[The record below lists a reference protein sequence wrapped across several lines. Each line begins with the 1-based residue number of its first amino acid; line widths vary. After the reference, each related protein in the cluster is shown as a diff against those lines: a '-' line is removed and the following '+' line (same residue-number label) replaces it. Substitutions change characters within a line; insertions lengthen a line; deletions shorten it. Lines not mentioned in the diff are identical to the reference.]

1 MSSAVTFRYRFR
13 ADRGSIRLF
22 SLAKWLVCALFAILF
37 AIPGVRAESPG
48 DSTGVL
54 AGRLT
59 DWHSVP
65 LEQAVVV
72 VRNLST
78 GATTRGITGK
88 NGSYRF
94 TGLGPGEYRLEADV
108 PQLGKGAVEGI
119 LVSAGHAT
127 RVQAALV
134 MELPVQAAPPAS
146 IEAEVHGLD
155 PVTPAVTTM
164 IPSDELNALPIS
176 SRNWQEFAAI
186 TPGATPASQSGSR
199 DDLTGADSGDEA
211 QSISMEGGNA
221 FQTASSIDGIAT
233 TPAFHTESGGQSRAT
248 ESAGLSSVGQSAVLT
263 LEARTGDAPSEA
275 SHNAGG
281 AIDVTTARG
290 HNGLHGQAFYLNR
303 QSLWG
308 AQNPFTQ
315 WIQKTAPTSG
325 IDVAQFATEPYSPAN
340 SRQTFGLGVGSQI
353 RRDKLFWFAAL
364 DGLLRNNPAVATVRH
379 ADEFF
384 AQPTNDELR
393 VLAQRLALPG
403 PAILEQAAAAYSSG
417 LEQLAGLL
425 GPVPRSTNQWQG
437 FARVDWQ
444 ASERQHLNVEG
455 NIADVNSPGGGLG
468 LTSETFGSH
477 SFGNVQASDGWGLAK
492 WDSFL
497 TANLLNATAVQ
508 FRRHV
513 QSETPQTPS
522 AFEAPLIGPSA
533 SNDWGRLPEIIAD
546 SKYGFI
552 LGKPARLGNSKYP
565 DERIFDVQDTLS
577 WVRGGH
583 LVKAGGSFDHVS
595 DAVDTL
601 VNQTGTYSYAD
612 VLNFISDTASFEKYG
627 LTDINNLNPDQH
639 NCDAT
644 GRVHTTNGVLSGL
657 GNLPC
662 YAWYSQR
669 IGPSNWHLSTN
680 DLAAFSTEQWQPL
693 HNLTISA
700 GLRLEAEQLPAPIAT
715 VENPDLPATQR
726 MPGMGLNWGPRVGLA
741 WAPFSSS
748 SGRATVLRAGAGLY
762 FGRIDNGTALAAL
775 TQTGSANGDLNFFF
789 KPTDNSISNPT
800 NPNPCEPAPCF
811 PYVFPVQPQTIVK
824 PGAVSFAPNFRS
836 QEVDQAVVS
845 VEQELPS
852 HWLVSVSALASL
864 GRRLPISVDTNLGQ
878 TLDANGKP
886 QTITYDVVDTLGA
899 GPVKTPTI
907 TVPLYD
913 LRPNANYQQLS
924 SIESRANS
932 TYDAAMFKIVR
943 YGGHGLSLH
952 AHYLYAHATDWNP
965 NESGQVAGNDVL
977 DPQDFRLEYG
987 TSNLDIRHSAAATV
1001 LYTTPWKLQ
1010 SWAGSLAN
1018 AWSIAAV
1025 GQFRSGLPYTM
1036 RTSGYIPGFYDRL
1049 LAGGMTLIEG
1059 VGPSMNGS
1067 GGANRIYGIGRNTY
1081 RYPATWTG
1089 DARIAKRFDL
1099 AHNRQL
1105 ELLAESFNLFNHQNV
1120 TLTETIGYYIDRGTT
1135 TGGPAT
1141 LNFMTGLTKAG
1152 LPSTTAVEFGKPLD
1166 VNATNFYRPREF
1178 QLGVRAR
1185 F

>member
-1 MSSAVTFRYRFR
+1 MTFRNRFR
-13 ADRGSIRLF
+13 AVRTAIRRL
-22 SLAKWLVCALFAILF
+22 SLASWLVCALFVTLF
-37 AIPGVRAESPG
+37 AIPGVSAESPG

-134 MELPVQAAPPAS
+134 MELPVEAAPAAF
-146 IEAEVHGLD
+146 IDAEVHGLD

-186 TPGATPASQSGSR
+186 TPAANPEPQGSGAH
-199 DDLTGADSGDEA
+199 DLAGTDSGDEPLGP
-211 QSISMEGGNA
+211 SLSMEAGSVG
-221 FQTASSIDGIAT
+221 QTASSIDGMTAT
-233 TPAFHTESGGQSRAT
+233 SAFHTESDRQSRAT
-248 ESAGLSSVGQSAVLT
+248 ESVGPSAVLT
-263 LEARTGDAPSEA
+263 LEARTGNAPSE
-275 SHNAGG
+275 SSQNTAGT
-281 AIDVTTARG
+281 INLTTEHG

-315 WIQKTAPTSG
+315 WIHETAPASG
-325 IDVAQFATEPYSPAN
+325 IDTAQFTAEPYSPNN
-340 SRQTFGLGVGSQI
+340 SRQTFGIGLGSQI
-353 RRDKLFWFAAL
+353 KRDKLFWFAAL
-364 DGLLRNNPAVATVRH
+364 DGLLRNDPAVATVRH
-379 ADEFF
+379 TDNFF
-384 AQPTNDELR
+384 AQPTNDELTM
-393 VLAQRLALPG
+393 LAARLGLPAFD
-403 PAILEQAAAAYSSG
+403 PLDEAAAAYSSG

-437 FARVDWQ
+437 FARVDWHI
-444 ASERQHLNVEG
+444 SERQHLNAEG
-455 NIADVNSPGGGLG
+455 NLASLNSPGGALG
-468 LTSETFGSH
+468 LTAETFGSH
-477 SFGNVQASDGWGLAK
+477 SFGNIQASDAWGLAK

-497 TANLLNATAVQ
+497 TANLLNAAAAQ

-513 QSETPQTPS
+513 QSETPQEPS
-522 AFEAPLIGPSA
+522 AFETPLIA
-533 SNDWGRLPEIIAD
+533 NAWGKLPEIIAD

-565 DERIFDVQDTLS
+565 DERIFDFQDTLS
-577 WVRGGH
+577 WVRGAH
-583 LVKAGGSFDHVS
+583 LVKAGSSFDHVS

-612 VLNFISDTASFEKYG
+612 VLNFFSDTASFEKYG
-627 LTDINNLNPDQH
+627 FTGVDNPNTDQH

-644 GRVHTTNGVLSGL
+644 GQVHTASGALSGL
-657 GNLPC
+657 GYLPC

-680 DLAAFSTEQWQPL
+680 DLAAFATEQWQPL
-693 HNLTISA
+693 HNLTLSA
-700 GLRLEAEQLPAPIAT
+700 GLRLETEQLPPPIAN
-715 VENPDLPATQR
+715 VENPDLPNTEKL
-726 MPGMGLNWGPRVGLA
+726 PGMTLNWGPRVGLA

-775 TQTGSANGDLNFFF
+775 TQTGSATGDLNFFF
-789 KPTDNSISNPT
+789 KPTDNG
-800 NPNPCEPAPCF
+800 APPF
-811 PYVFPVQPQTIVK
+811 PYVFPIQPPTTVT
-824 PGAVSFAPNFRS
+824 PGAVSFAPNFRA

-852 HWLVSVSALASL
+852 HWLVSASALASL
-864 GRRLPISVDTNLGQ
+864 GRRLPISIDTNLGQ
-878 TLDANGKP
+878 TLDANGNP
-886 QTITYDVVDTLGA
+886 QTITYNVVDTLGA
-899 GPVKTPTI
+899 GPIKTPKI

-913 LRPNANYQQLS
+913 LRPNANYQQLT
-924 SIESRANS
+924 SIEGRANS

-965 NESGQVAGNDVL
+965 NESGQVAGNDIL

-987 TSNLDIRHSAAATV
+987 TSDLDIRHSAAATV

-1010 SWAGSLAN
+1010 SWAGNLAN
-1018 AWSIAAV
+1018 AWSVAAV

-1036 RTSGYIPGFYDRL
+1036 RTSGYIPGSYDRL
-1049 LAGGMTLIEG
+1049 LTGGTTLIEG
-1059 VGPSMNGS
+1059 VGPTMNGS
-1067 GGANRIYGIGRNTY
+1067 GGDNRIYGIGRNTY

-1120 TLTETIGYYIDRGTT
+1120 TLIETTGYYIARGTT

-1152 LPSTTAVEFGKPLD
+1152 LPSTTEVEFGKPLD